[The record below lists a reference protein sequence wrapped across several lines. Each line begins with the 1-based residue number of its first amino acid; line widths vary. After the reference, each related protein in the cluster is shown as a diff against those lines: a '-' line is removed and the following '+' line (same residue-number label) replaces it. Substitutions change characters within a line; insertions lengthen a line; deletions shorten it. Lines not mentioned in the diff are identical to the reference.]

1 MNNLLSWLLE
11 PAISLGMFYIAYL
24 LFLKREAFFNA
35 HRFYFLTAVFFSAAL
50 PFFSFVSPV
59 SLVNYSFLMPGV
71 TVSSSAAE
79 QQMAAAGAVPAWS
92 LIFITLYFTV
102 AAFLLLRF
110 LIRLAQIS
118 LLVIRNKTR
127 NYKNALIV
135 EIQSGQP
142 PFSFL
147 NFIFMNSGKYEAEEE
162 RKIIEHELA
171 HVNQYHTL
179 DLIVLELIT
188 IFQWFNPFAWLTRLA
203 VIEVHE
209 YLADEEVIGRGTS
222 ISFYQQLL
230 LNIQTEKNFLL
241 PVNNFNKSLTLNR
254 IKMMTTI
261 KPPAWKKIKIL
272 LLFPVV
278 LALVFMCTKVDEER
292 SALTGQHETVQENVG
307 PEEVFHIV
315 EEMPDFQGGKQDAFR
330 VYISENLVYPEDAIK
345 NGIEGRVF
353 VQFTVTSDGSV
364 TDAQIVRGAHPS
376 LDKEA
381 LRVVRSSPRWEP
393 GKQRGEA
400 VNVAFTFPITFV
412 LNQLTRD

>member
-11 PAISLGMFYIAYL
+11 PAISLGMFYIAYF
-24 LFLKREAFFNA
+24 LFLKKEAFFNF
-35 HRFYFLTAVFFSAAL
+35 HRFYFLTAVVFSAAL
-50 PFFSFVSPV
+50 PFFSFASPV

-79 QQMAAAGAVPAWS
+79 QQVAAMGTVPAWS
-92 LIFITLYFTV
+92 RILIILYFTV

-110 LIRLAQIS
+110 LIKLAQIT

-135 EIQSGQP
+135 ELQTGQP

-147 NFIFMNSGKYEAEEE
+147 NFIFLNSGKYDAEEE
-162 RKIIEHELA
+162 QKIIEHELA

-179 DLIVLELIT
+179 DLILLELIT
-188 IFQWFNPFAWLTRLA
+188 IFQWFNPFAWLTRRT

-222 ISFYQQLL
+222 ISFYQKLL

-292 SALTGQHETVQENVG
+292 SALTDQSEPVQENAG
-307 PEEVFHIV
+307 PDEVFYIV
-315 EEMPDFQGGKQDAFR
+315 EEMPDFQGGGQDAFR
-330 VYISENLVYPEDAIK
+330 RYISENLNYPEEAK
-345 NGIEGRVF
+345 ENGIDGRVF
-353 VQFTVTSDGSV
+353 VEFTISSDGSV
-364 TDAQIVRGAHPS
+364 TDVKIARGFHPL
-376 LDKEA
+376 LDAEA

-393 GKQRGEA
+393 GKQRGNA
-400 VNVAFTFPITFV
+400 VAVKVTFPITFV
-412 LNQLTRD
+412 LAE